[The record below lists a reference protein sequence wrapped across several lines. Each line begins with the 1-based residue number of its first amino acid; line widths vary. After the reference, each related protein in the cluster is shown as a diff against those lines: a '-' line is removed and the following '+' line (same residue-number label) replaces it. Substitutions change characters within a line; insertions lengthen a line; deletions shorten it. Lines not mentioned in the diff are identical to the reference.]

1 LQASG
6 VAVINASPLGM
17 GLLTPGGPPA
27 WHPAPPGLLAACK
40 SAVET
45 CRTQGSDVSQVAIAQ
60 ALREPGVV
68 STLVGMCTVDEVRRN
83 VGIATAAL
91 QEGAAAADAAAVAA
105 LLPTWQAAGP
115 VTWPSGLP
123 ENNA

>member
-1 LQASG
+1 
-6 VAVINASPLGM
+6 M

-40 SAVET
+40 AAVET
-45 CRTQGSDVSQVAIAQ
+45 CRSAGCDASQVAIAQ

-68 STLVGMCTVDEVRRN
+68 STLVGMCTIDEVRRN
-83 VGIATAAL
+83 VDIATAAI
-91 QEGAAAADAAAVAA
+91 QDGAAAADAAVVNA

-115 VTWPSGLP
+115 VTWSSGLP